1 MRSLILL
8 TATMVLFSCS
18 STLAQVGST
27 PSRNA
32 PAMNAQARSA
42 LPRGAPAMNMTS
54 PLGMM
59 PTTIPSVGTPA
70 TALGTIQLN
79 LGALAPTSGGTIGA
93 ITTCPATGI
102 AAATPS
108 TTFDAS
114 SAVGPTA
121 MLPPQPSPGATL
133 PGASPFGTSIMTG
146 VCNPTSAAVTS
157 TDALGSSVSAPIPG
171 LATIT
176 GPAFSDAT
184 IPSTATEVGGGG
196 LSPLIIAPTPDS
208 SPGP

>member
-8 TATMVLFSCS
+8 TATMVLFGCS
-18 STLAQVGST
+18 STLAQVQFT

-42 LPRGAPAMNMTS
+42 LPRSAPAMNMMS

-59 PTTIPSVGTPA
+59 PTTIPSVGTPG
-70 TALGTIQLN
+70 TALGTIQPN
-79 LGALAPTSGGTIGA
+79 LGALAPASGGTIGT
-93 ITTCPATGI
+93 ITTCPTTGI

-121 MLPPQPSPGATL
+121 MLPPQPAPGATL
-133 PGASPFGTSIMTG
+133 PAASPFGTSIMTG
-146 VCNPTSAAVTS
+146 VCNPTSAVTS

-184 IPSTATEVGGGG
+184 IPSAATEVGGAG
-196 LSPLIIAPTPDS
+196 LSPLVIAPTPDS